1 MRVENW
7 SVELIALLLFLFL
20 FVSIF
25 HLKTISNSISE
36 SFMTSPN
43 QANIDNVFSFL
54 PKKMQQL
61 ASYSQ

>member
-1 MRVENW
+1 MAAENW

-20 FVSIF
+20 FVTIF
-25 HLKTISNSISE
+25 NLKNISGSISE

-43 QANIDNVFSFL
+43 QANIDNVFSYL

-61 ASYSQ
+61 ASYQ

>member
-1 MRVENW
+1 MHVENW
-7 SVELIALLLFLFL
+7 SVELVALLLFLFL

-25 HLKTISNSISE
+25 HIKTISGSISE

-43 QANIDNVFSFL
+43 QANIDNVFSYL

-61 ASYSQ
+61 ASYSK

>member
-1 MRVENW
+1 MAAENW

-20 FVSIF
+20 FVAIF
-25 HLKTISNSISE
+25 NLKTISSSISE

-43 QANIDNVFSFL
+43 QSNIDNVFSFL

-61 ASYSQ
+61 ASYQ

>member
-1 MRVENW
+1 MAAENW

-20 FVSIF
+20 FVTIF
-25 HLKTISNSISE
+25 NLKNISSSISE

-43 QANIDNVFSFL
+43 QANLDNVFSYL

-61 ASYSQ
+61 ASYQ

>member
-1 MRVENW
+1 MAAENW

-20 FVSIF
+20 FVAIF
-25 HLKTISNSISE
+25 HIKTISNTISE

-43 QANIDNVFSFL
+43 QSNIDNVFSFL

-61 ASYSQ
+61 ASYEQ

>member
-20 FVSIF
+20 FVAIF
-25 HLKTISNSISE
+25 NLKTISNSISE

-43 QANIDNVFSFL
+43 RTNIDNIFSYF
-54 PKKMQQL
+54 PNKMQQL
-61 ASYSQ
+61 ASYDQ